1 MFRKSSIPIAIAAV
15 VALFATSN
23 LSAQYELVKVIE
35 DRQSLMFDMQ
45 TSYWPLL
52 AIKRGTSS
60 DLAAAAVAAQ
70 TMNHALGAFLEM
82 LPPGTAKGEV
92 PGSRAR
98 PEIWTESAEFNVAAD
113 ALKAA
118 ATSLAD
124 IARSGDINAF
134 KAQFAVVEKACIGC
148 HDFKP
153 SGGGRFRFP
162 R

>member
-23 LSAQYELVKVIE
+23 LNAQYELVKVIE

-70 TMNHALGAFLEM
+70 SMN
-82 LPPGTAKGEV
+82 KR
-92 PGSRAR
+92 RAR
-98 PEIWTESAEFNVAAD
+98 SVRRDAPARDGERRSAGLPAPD
-113 ALKAA
+113 RK
-118 ATSLAD
+118 
-124 IARSGDINAF
+124 SGPNS
-134 KAQFAVVEKACIGC
+134 
-148 HDFKP
+148 P
-153 SGGGRFRFP
+153 SSM
-162 R
+162 